1 VAGAAPLRILLAT
14 DSLAPSGA
22 GEHMMLLARML
33 GAAGGDAVAVAAPPG
48 SPLIRRA
55 ARLGLPVKAAA
66 PEDEDGLARWMR
78 DWAPDLLHV
87 HAGIGW
93 EGHGL
98 ARAAAR
104 AGVPAVI
111 RTEHLPYLLTDPAQR
126 AEHAAATAGLAAL
139 VCVSG
144 SAAESHRAAGIDPA
158 RIVAIPNGA
167 VPPRPSR
174 PPGALRAEMGLEGGP
189 VLLMAGRFT
198 AQKNHALLLDALPA
212 VLARHPGT
220 TALLAGDGP
229 LRGAVARGVA
239 ARGLSA
245 SVRLLGERADLAD
258 LMATSDLLVLPSL
271 FEGLPMV
278 LLEAMASG
286 LPCVGTDVGGIAD
299 VVEHGVAGWLAPPG
313 DAAAFGA
320 AVAAALDD
328 PARLRAAGE
337 AARAAHAARFG
348 ADRMVAE
355 TRALYAAH
363 AAAPAAAANHAAGQG
378 PAISRNGPRLDRLKI
393 GFVGAGGI
401 AARHFGVL
409 EGFDDAVV
417 TAVADTDE
425 GRAADAAARFGARA
439 YPGHEAMLAAERL
452 DALYICVPPFAHGA
466 PERAA
471 IAHGLP
477 FFVEKPVAIDLATA
491 EEIAA
496 AVERAGLVT
505 SVGYHLRYLDT
516 VEEAR
521 ALLRG
526 NPARLLSGYW
536 LDSTPPPRW
545 WWHQDQSGGQMVE
558 QMTHIIDLARH
569 LAGEVVQV
577 YGMAS
582 HLDRPDFPGLDVPT
596 VSTASLHFASG
607 AVGNFAATC
616 LLRWNHRVGLHVFAD
631 GMALEMTD
639 RDIMVDVGRGRP
651 VRGAGDDPVR
661 VEDRAFLDAVRGGPR
676 GAIRCSYAEALATH
690 RVVLAIVE
698 SARTGQAIRLDG
710 ATAKVSEH
718 V

>member
-1 VAGAAPLRILLAT
+1 VPDTAPPENRLRILLAT

-22 GEHMMLLARML
+22 GEHMMILATAL
-33 GAAGGDAVAVAAPPG
+33 AAGDEVAVAAPPG

-55 ARLGLPVKAAA
+55 ARLGLPVKAVA
-66 PEDEDGLARWMR
+66 PGDEAGFARWLR
-78 DWAPDLLHV
+78 VWGADVLHI

-98 ARAAAR
+98 ARAAAE

-126 AEHAAATAGLAAL
+126 DEHAAATAGLAAL
-139 VCVSG
+139 VCVSE
-144 SAAESHRAAGIDPA
+144 SAARSHRDAGIDPA
-158 RIVAIPNGA
+158 RVVAIANGTA
-167 VPPRPSR
+167 APAPRR
-174 PPGALRAEMGLEGGP
+174 PPGALRAEMGLESGP

-198 AQKNHALLLDALPA
+198 PQKNHALLLDALPA
-212 VLARHPGT
+212 LLARHPRA
-220 TALLAGDGP
+220 TALLVGDGP
-229 LRGAVARGVA
+229 LRGEVARAVA

-245 SVRLLGERADLAD
+245 HVRLLGERTDLAD
-258 LMATSDLLVLPSL
+258 LMGAADLLILPSL
-271 FEGLPMV
+271 FEGMPMV

-286 LPCVGTDVGGIAD
+286 LPAVATDIGGIAD
-299 VVEHGVAGWLAPPG
+299 AVEGGTTGWLVPPG
-313 DAAAFGA
+313 DAPALAAA
-320 AVAAALDD
+320 IAAALDD
-328 PARLRAAGE
+328 PDARRAAGE
-337 AARAAHAARFG
+337 AARRAHAARF
-348 ADRMVAE
+348 AAARMVAE
-355 TRALYAAH
+355 TRALYATHTAGP
-363 AAAPAAAANHAAGQG
+363 APATHR
-378 PAISRNGPRLDRLKI
+378 SGPRLDKLRI

-401 AARHFGVL
+401 AHRHFGVL
-409 EGFDDAVV
+409 EGFEDVAV
-417 TAVADTDE
+417 AAIADTDE
-425 GRAADAAARFGARA
+425 ARAADAAARFGARA
-439 YPGHEAMLAAERL
+439 YPDHEAMLAAEEL

-471 IAHGLP
+471 IARGLP

-496 AVERAGLVT
+496 AVEKAGLIT

-526 NPARLLSGYW
+526 NPAKLLSGYW
-536 LDSTPPPRW
+536 LDSTPPPQW
-545 WWHQDQSGGQMVE
+545 WWREDRSGGQMVE

-569 LAGEVVQV
+569 LAGEVTQV

-639 RDIMVDVGRGRP
+639 RDIMVDTGRGRP
-651 VRGAGDDPVR
+651 VRGAGEDPVR

-676 GAIRCSYAEALATH
+676 DAIRCSYAEALATH

-698 SARTGQAIRLDG
+698 SARTGQAIRLD
-710 ATAKVSEH
+710 AAPAKVSEH